1 MNFLL
6 PRSYAALDSRPSAN
20 PAISSRTTG
29 GPQIPI
35 LSLQDQS
42 TGLADLRTRK
52 QAVKVTEVYFLQ
64 RSMKSA

>member
-6 PRSYAALDSRPSAN
+6 PRSYAALDSRPSAT
-20 PAISSRTTG
+20 AISSRTTG